1 MSAIL
6 GLIAASLIADF
17 WIYFGVSVD
26 FDASSAVF
34 ALKPRLALIDFL
46 AGPLRYM
53 TYKDL
58 FFFLSSSTVSL
69 SFWMAGSF

>member
-6 GLIAASLIADF
+6 GLIAANLIADF

-26 FDASSAVF
+26 LDASSAVF
-34 ALKPRLALIDFL
+34 ALKPRLALVDFL

-53 TYKDL
+53 TNKD
-58 FFFLSSSTVSL
+58 FFFLRSSKVSL
-69 SFWMAGSF
+69 SFW

>member
-6 GLIAASLIADF
+6 GLIAANLIADF
-17 WIYFGVSVD
+17 WIYFCVSVD

-34 ALKPRLALIDFL
+34 ALKPRLALIVFL

-53 TYKDL
+53 T
-58 FFFLSSSTVSL
+58 
-69 SFWMAGSF
+69 